1 MAQGQN
7 FTSTNNSP
15 LFTDLASLVFASRA
29 ADNRRLAM
37 VVLATEKLKQKV
49 QESKRSG
56 RLNLSFL
63 GLADVPPNLVRQES
77 RRGEA
82 KRSSSLFVCLFV

>member
-1 MAQGQN
+1 
-7 FTSTNNSP
+7 
-15 LFTDLASLVFASRA
+15 
-29 ADNRRLAM
+29 M

-63 GLADVPPNLVRQES
+63 GLADVPPNLVS
-77 RRGEA
+77 
-82 KRSSSLFVCLFV
+82 